1 MSSMGMLYRRL
12 VNILNLGE
20 ISQLHSNIEFVGLL
34 LEQKEQ
40 DYRYIEIRSSL
51 AKLQIPSSDAV
62 RSSKSNFTL
71 SSSRLRLFI

>member
-12 VNILNLGE
+12 VNILNRGE

-51 AKLQIPSSDAV
+51 VKLQIPSSDAV
-62 RSSKSNFTL
+62 RSSKSCFTL

>member
-40 DYRYIEIRSSL
+40 DYRYIEIRSRL
-51 AKLQIPSSDAV
+51 VKLQIPSSDAV